1 MKASAKSPDF
11 PQKLGRNSKILRF
24 DMGCD
29 KAVRSISCDFSLVKF
44 QFDPRFMFMYVV
56 SFLIFVFNLF

>member
-11 PQKLGRNSKILRF
+11 PQKLGRNSKFLRF
-24 DMGCD
+24 DMSCD
-29 KAVRSISCDFSLVKF
+29 KAVRLISCDLSLGKF
-44 QFDPRFMFMYVV
+44 QFDPRFMFMYIV